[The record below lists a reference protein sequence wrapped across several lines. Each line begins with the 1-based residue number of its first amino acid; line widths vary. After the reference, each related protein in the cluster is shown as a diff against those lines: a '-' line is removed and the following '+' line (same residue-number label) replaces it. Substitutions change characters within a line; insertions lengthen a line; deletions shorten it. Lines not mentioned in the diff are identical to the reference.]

1 MELNSSA
8 TVQQQLATQNEV
20 PPSND
25 IATDETPNIDIAD
38 NDSGRYVRLV
48 YILDCLGASYQYDEQ
63 QPFCSAHRGKKR
75 ILVHIYITSNDL
87 YVLNELYQLSI
98 CKYVSILFLGIGKRA
113 TRKNQIISST
123 V

>member
-1 MELNSSA
+1 MQFIYMFSLIYYAHNL
-8 TVQQQLATQNEV
+8 VLLCLKYYFH
-20 PPSND
+20 ND
-25 IATDETPNIDIAD
+25 EQ
-38 NDSGRYVRLV
+38 LV